1 VGPVKGGDF
10 LDVILSKRCLLNRDE
25 IVSLVLDL
33 MLGGYETTATLMSL
47 IVYFLGHSPNAL
59 QKLEVKIPLSLDLS
73 MCVIDQCLQKMI
85 TYVMLI
91 KELRVF
97 FLLNMCKGGTPR
109 DKEKQRGWGTFEL
122 GRLQENGVH
131 LQCTLLIFPQHLRT
145 CTFLNDYIYIDIE
158 LINHIYIY
166 I

>member
-1 VGPVKGGDF
+1 M
-10 LDVILSKRCLLNRDE
+10 DVILSKRCLLNRDE

-59 QKLEVKIPLSLDLS
+59 QKLEVKIPLLISLSRSL
-73 MCVIDQCLQKMI
+73 CVCHQCLQKMM
-85 TYVMLI
+85 TYVML
-91 KELRVF
+91 KRVF
-97 FLLNMCKGGTPR
+97 FLLNICKGGTPR
-109 DKEKQRGWGTFEL
+109 DKEKQRGWGAFEL

-145 CTFLNDYIYIDIE
+145 CTFLKDYIYIE

-166 I
+166 L